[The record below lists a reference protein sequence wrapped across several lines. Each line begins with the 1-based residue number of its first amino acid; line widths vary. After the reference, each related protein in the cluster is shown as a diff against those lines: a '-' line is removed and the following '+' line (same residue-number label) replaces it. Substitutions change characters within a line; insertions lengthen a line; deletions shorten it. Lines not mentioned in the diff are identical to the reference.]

1 MISLHLF
8 NLLFLRYPST
18 KAGFW
23 MTIIVGWS
31 VLITIVVIGPLAI
44 ETKEQG
50 PYFGIS
56 GTWCVT
62 TLILTTP
69 IIKMFFQVLDN
80 STIPQGAGILGVL
93 LGELQRSPN
102 GMVIDPLLCQE
113 FLSAGLGFLL
123 YTAVV
128 LRLRGNLLFSE
139 GKWHLRFVPRGQ
151 SWQLSFVRD
160 LLDSLMLHVAQNMVW

>member
-50 PYFGIS
+50 PYFGNH
-56 GTWCVT
+56 
-62 TLILTTP
+62 P
-69 IIKMFFQVLDN
+69 DN
-80 STIPQGAGILGVL
+80 
-93 LGELQRSPN
+93 
-102 GMVIDPLLCQE
+102 
-113 FLSAGLGFLL
+113 
-123 YTAVV
+123 
-128 LRLRGNLLFSE
+128 
-139 GKWHLRFVPRGQ
+139 
-151 SWQLSFVRD
+151 
-160 LLDSLMLHVAQNMVW
+160 